1 MGFLNHSTNNIIIDA
16 VLTEKGREL
25 LSKNN
30 NSFEIS
36 YFSFGDDEV
45 DYSTITKYGKVIGKE
60 KIEKNTPIFEAI
72 TDEQSAIK
80 YPVLNITGAENL
92 QYMPVIVDN
101 DSSAQYYSIASNSQ
115 NANNISNT
123 TVANINFKTSISGV
137 TNSFVLNSTLVDEFF
152 YVSMNRKLLRLTNST
167 GTVNGSN
174 IIYNIS
180 STNPLTNPDFGNQK
194 NGSIKISTSGDFNSG
209 MYDLYGSS
217 DNVIRTEVLIA
228 GSNSGANLIIPVHI
242 SLNGNL

>member
-30 NSFEIS
+30 NSFEITS
-36 YFSFGDDEV
+36 FAFGDDEV

-72 TDEQSAIK
+72 TDEYSAIK
-80 YPVLNITGAENL
+80 FPVLNITGAENL
-92 QYMPVIVDN
+92 QYMPKIVDS
-101 DSSAQYYSIASNSQ
+101 DSSKQNYSIASNSQ
-115 NANNISNT
+115 DNSGLIS
-123 TVANINFKTSISGV
+123 AIIQFKTSISGV
-137 TNSFVLNSTLVDEFF
+137 TSSFTLNSLLKDDEFSI
-152 YVSMNRKLLRLTNST
+152 SMNRKLLSLTNNSNSSIS
-167 GTVNGSN
+167 GLN
-174 IIYNIS
+174 IIYTVD
-180 STNPLTNPDFGNQK
+180 STTPANTEFTNQRTG
-194 NGSIKISTSGDFNSG
+194 KIEVTTSGDFNAD

-217 DNVIRTEVLIA
+217 DDVIRTQILIT
-228 GSNSGANLIIPVHI
+228 GNRSGASLIIPVHI

>member
-30 NSFEIS
+30 NSFEITS
-36 YFSFGDDEV
+36 FAFGDDEV

-72 TDEQSAIK
+72 TDEYSAIK
-80 YPVLNITGAENL
+80 FPILNITGAENL
-92 QYMPVIVDN
+92 QYMPSIVDI
-101 DSSAQYYSIASNSQ
+101 DSSKQYYSISSNSQ
-115 NANNISNT
+115 GSSGLITAD
-123 TVANINFKTSISGV
+123 INFKTSISGV
-137 TNSFVLNSTLVDEFF
+137 TSSFTLNTLLKDDNFS
-152 YVSMNRKLLRLTNST
+152 VSMNRKLLSLSDNTTST
-167 GTVNGSN
+167 ISGLN
-174 IIYNIS
+174 IIYTVGATTPGSAEFTNQRTAKINI
-180 STNPLTNPDFGNQK
+180 T
-194 NGSIKISTSGDFNSG
+194 TSGDFNAD

-217 DNVIRTEVLIA
+217 DDVIRTQILIT
-228 GSNSGANLIIPVHI
+228 GNRSGASLIIPVHI